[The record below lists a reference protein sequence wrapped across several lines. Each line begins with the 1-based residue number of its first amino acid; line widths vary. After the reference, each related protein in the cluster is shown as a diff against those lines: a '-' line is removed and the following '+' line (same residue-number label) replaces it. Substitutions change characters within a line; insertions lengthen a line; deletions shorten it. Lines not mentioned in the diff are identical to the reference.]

1 MLVKFHL
8 TTEFIRIKR
17 LMAEIASVIQGVL
30 KGVLK
35 ESILNFFFAVK
46 NTCLIWRYSDVPW
59 IKLIRKK
66 RF

>member
-35 ESILNFFFAVK
+35 ESILNFFRGEKHLFD
-46 NTCLIWRYSDVPW
+46 LEI
-59 IKLIRKK
+59 
-66 RF
+66 F